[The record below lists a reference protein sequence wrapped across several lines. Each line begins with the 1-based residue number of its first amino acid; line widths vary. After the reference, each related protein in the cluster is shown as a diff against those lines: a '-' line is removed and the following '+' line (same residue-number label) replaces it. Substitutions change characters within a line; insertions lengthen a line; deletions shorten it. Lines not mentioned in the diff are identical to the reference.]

1 MKLMSCLAFNGIMS
15 VSVSNASQFRVIEA
29 LRPTLFLD
37 ESEDLDQKVA
47 SEKRALLLGGYEAG
61 SAVLRTKKDGDTFR
75 VKRLGNY
82 GPRAF
87 ASIEGL
93 DDTLVS
99 RTVQIEMKRSYN
111 DAIKEREV
119 NLRSPEFQQIR
130 DELFLVT
137 MTCGTMI
144 QEIYSALEKPEE
156 IEFGDREYNLFKP
169 IFVIGK
175 ATKKQGATDALINFA
190 NNAYRR
196 KVAQYN
202 ESAEEN
208 VLLRFLCETITKDDW
223 YRSDELHA
231 GFIEFLKSNG
241 LELHR
246 QITKSRFGQ
255 LLHKL
260 NLMLENRR
268 SPDRTASLYYIKKEQ
283 VLMVSEN
290 YTVI

>member
-1 MKLMSCLAFNGIMS
+1 MS